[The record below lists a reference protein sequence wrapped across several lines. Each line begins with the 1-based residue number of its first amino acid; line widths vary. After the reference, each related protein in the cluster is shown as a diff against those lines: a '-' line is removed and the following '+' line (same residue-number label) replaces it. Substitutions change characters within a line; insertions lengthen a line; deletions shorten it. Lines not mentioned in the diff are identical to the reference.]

1 MGYKV
6 EDVNS
11 CTKKLVFNID
21 SVDLSEQINEALKEK
36 QKTVSLKGFRKGK
49 APLTMIHK
57 MYGPQVENDA
67 LYRFVSNEF
76 FNAIQEAD
84 IQAIGYPKFANTKY
98 ESEKKTVEFE
108 ATVEIM
114 PTVELKP
121 FKGYEFTAEPTEVT
135 DEDVKKIEEQML
147 NSKSKIEAVEDE
159 SKVLEKGLFAVFN
172 FEGEKEDGEKPENMK
187 GKEYLL
193 EMGSGQFI
201 PGFED
206 GMMGMKKGDSKT
218 LELTF
223 PESYHVEDLR
233 NAKVKFHV
241 ELIEVKEKKVP
252 ELTDEMV
259 KEFGYEGVEDFKTK
273 TRENLE
279 IQKKR
284 TSDEKLHE
292 EILKKI
298 IEDNKFDVP
307 STMIHQQR
315 IAVENELKQ
324 NLKNQGFTDDMVKN
338 YFGKWSDDLNE
349 KAEFQ
354 VRSGLILNELAK
366 EHSIEASEEDFNK
379 KLEEITKGSQ
389 LTEEQVDQFYRNND
403 NIKKNIMYAIREEK
417 TFAIIKD
424 QIKVK

>member
-1 MGYKV
+1 MSYKV

-21 SVDLSEQINEALKEK
+21 SVDLSQQITEALKEK

-49 APLTMIHK
+49 APLNMIQQ

-76 FNAIQEAD
+76 FNAIQEAE

-98 ESEKKTVEFE
+98 ESEAKTVEFE

-121 FKGYEFTAEPTEVT
+121 FKGYEFTTEPTEVT
-135 DEDVKKIEEQML
+135 DEDVQKIEDQML
-147 NSKSKIEAVEDE
+147 NSKSKIEAVENADQA
-159 SKVLEKGLFAVFN
+159 LENGLFAVFN

-187 GKEYLL
+187 GSEYLL

-201 PGFED
+201 PGFEE
-206 GMMGMKKGDSKT
+206 GMLGMKKGENKT
-218 LELTF
+218 LDLTF
-223 PESYHVEDLR
+223 PDTYHVEELK
-233 NAKVKFHV
+233 NTKVKFAV
-241 ELIEVKEKKVP
+241 ELLEVKEKKTP

-259 KEFGYEGVEDFKTK
+259 KEFGYDTLEDFKTK

-298 IEDNKFDVP
+298 IEENNFDIP
-307 STMIHQQR
+307 TTMIHQQR
-315 IAVENELKQ
+315 IAVENDLKQ
-324 NLKNQGFTDDMVKN
+324 NLKNQGFTDEMVKS
-338 YFGKWSDDLNE
+338 YFDRWSDDLNQ

-354 VRSGLILNELAK
+354 VRSGLILNKIAE
-366 EHSIEASEEDFNK
+366 ENSIEATDEDFNT

-389 LTEEQVDQFYRNND
+389 LTDEQVDQFYRNNE

-417 TFAIIKD
+417 TFAIIKSEIT
-424 QIKVK
+424 IK